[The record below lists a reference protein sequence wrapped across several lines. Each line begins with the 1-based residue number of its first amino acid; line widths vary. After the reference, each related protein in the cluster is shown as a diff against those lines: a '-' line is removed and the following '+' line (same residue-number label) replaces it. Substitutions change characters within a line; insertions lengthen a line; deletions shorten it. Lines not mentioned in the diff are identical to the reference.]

1 LVGAKALA
9 ATLGPSVHH
18 VHAVDTFV
26 SSDSPLESRR
36 FGYAPI
42 GQGAVVRALDNSSV
56 ASPDE
61 IDRVVRI
68 ARTAGIPLQLGT
80 TNGGNDGSEFARYG
94 AIDVALAWPLRY
106 SHSPGEVMDLR
117 DLRSLTRIVTALAKA
132 PTLSTAPPRT
142 RP

>member
-1 LVGAKALA
+1 
-9 ATLGPSVHH
+9 
-18 VHAVDTFV
+18 
-26 SSDSPLESRR
+26 
-36 FGYAPI
+36 
-42 GQGAVVRALDNSSV
+42 VVRALDNSSV
-56 ASPDE
+56 APPDE